1 MSLTEK
7 EVRKIAKLS
16 RIRLED
22 SEIEHFQKELS
33 SILNWVE
40 MLQEVDTDNVEP
52 ITSVSQAN
60 LPRRKDEITDGNI
73 RDDILA
79 NAPDSKYGYFLVPK
93 VVE

>member
-16 RIRLED
+16 RIRLTDEEVVHFGK
-22 SEIEHFQKELS
+22 EIS
-33 SILNWVE
+33 GILNWIE
-40 MLQEVDTDNVEP
+40 MLQEVNTDNVP
-52 ITSVSQAN
+52 RMSSVSN
-60 LPRRKDEITDGNI
+60 ITLPLREDVVTDGDC

-79 NAPDSKYGYFLVPK
+79 NAPDARYGCFAVPK